1 MNVYV
6 IHAFDEIYGG
16 LHGMEDW
23 TIEEC
28 KDENEAIDIA
38 KDMSCDVIDRYADIT
53 DILAERAE
61 DLLSYDIE
69 EGRIISEQQKETAF
83 NNYYEECVVED
94 MAYEIVK
101 LDASYTINQ
110 YNEML
115 DSGEYDYEDLV
126 EEFGVEEY

>member
-101 LDASYTINQ
+101 LDASYTIDQ

>member
-6 IHAFDEIYGG
+6 IHAYDEIFGG
-16 LHGMEDW
+16 LHGMEMW
-23 TIEEC
+23 SL
-28 KDENEAIDIA
+28 DEWLNDSEALSIA
-38 KDMSCDVIDRYADIT
+38 KDMSCDVIDSYSDIT
-53 DILAERAE
+53 DILRERAE
-61 DLLSYDIE
+61 DCLSYDIE

-101 LDASYTINQ
+101 LDASYTIDQ

>member
-6 IHAFDEIYGG
+6 IRAFDEIYGG

-101 LDASYTINQ
+101 LDASYTIDQ